1 LDFGNSNLSRISI
14 FEFRILPVFLDAA
27 MRITVLLGGNL
38 RNEAGE
44 RCQEFE
50 LELRPGSQVEDL
62 LPRLGLPQDRIKMIM
77 VNGRGATMY
86 TEISEGDR
94 VALFPPELAFNTFVS
109 LGFRKESV
117 EKRGKGKQSA

>member
-1 LDFGNSNLSRISI
+1 
-14 FEFRILPVFLDAA
+14 

-44 RCQEFE
+44 GSQEFE
-50 LELRPGSQVEDL
+50 FELRPGSQVEDL
-62 LPRLGLPQDRIKMIM
+62 LLRLGLPRNRVKMIM
-77 VNGRGATMY
+77 VNGRGGTL
-86 TEISEGDR
+86 TSPIRDGDR

-117 EKRGKGKQSA
+117 EKRKKQSA

>member
-1 LDFGNSNLSRISI
+1 
-14 FEFRILPVFLDAA
+14 

-44 RCQEFE
+44 GSQEFGF
-50 LELRPGSQVEDL
+50 ELRPGSQVEDL
-62 LPRLGLPQDRIKMIM
+62 LSRLGLPQDRIKMIM
-77 VNGRGATMY
+77 VNGRGATLY

-94 VALFPPELAFNTFVS
+94 VALFPPELAFNTIVS

-117 EKRGKGKQSA
+117 EKRKKQSA

>member
-1 LDFGNSNLSRISI
+1 
-14 FEFRILPVFLDAA
+14 
-27 MRITVLLGGNL
+27 MRVTLLLGGPL

-44 RCQEFE
+44 KRQQFE
-50 LELRPGSQVEDL
+50 VELQPGSQVEDL
-62 LPRLGLPQDRIKMIM
+62 LSRLGLPQDRIKMIM
-77 VNGRGATMY
+77 VNGRGSTLY

-117 EKRGKGKQSA
+117 EKRKNKQSAERRA

>member
-1 LDFGNSNLSRISI
+1 
-14 FEFRILPVFLDAA
+14 

-44 RCQEFE
+44 GRQEFE

-62 LPRLGLPQDRIKMIM
+62 LPCLGLPQNRIKMIM
-77 VNGRGATMY
+77 VNGRGATLY
-86 TEISEGDR
+86 TDISEGDR
-94 VALFPPELAFNTFVS
+94 VALFPPELSFNTFVS

-117 EKRGKGKQSA
+117 EKRKKRSA

>member
-1 LDFGNSNLSRISI
+1 
-14 FEFRILPVFLDAA
+14 

-44 RCQEFE
+44 GAHEFEFE
-50 LELRPGSQVEDL
+50 LRPESQVEDL
-62 LPRLGLPQDRIKMIM
+62 LSRLGLPQDRIKMIM
-77 VNGRGATMY
+77 VNGRGATLY
-86 TEISEGDR
+86 TAISEGDR

-117 EKRGKGKQSA
+117 EKRKKQSA

>member
-1 LDFGNSNLSRISI
+1 
-14 FEFRILPVFLDAA
+14 

-44 RCQEFE
+44 GSQEFE
-50 LELRPGSQVEDL
+50 FELLSGSQVEDL
-62 LPRLGLPQDRIKMIM
+62 LSRLGLPQDRIKMIM
-77 VNGRGATMY
+77 VNGRGATLY

-117 EKRGKGKQSA
+117 EKRKKQNA